1 MVALYLKSDKREKW
15 RKAATTAIFS
25 CDINTDEEGKS
36 LVMQLRNGRGY
47 IQTLSLSKLQV
58 NAFNFYIKYC
68 TLS

>member
-1 MVALYLKSDKREKW
+1 MVALCWKSDKREKW
-15 RKAATTAIFS
+15 RKATIAIFS

-58 NAFNFYIKYC
+58 DAFNFYTKYC